1 MKLYQAG
8 YFRLGGRGSG
18 AGWKLV
24 APSAG
29 MSEIAKAGFRGIAS
43 RLADLRQTVQVP
55 QTAMG
60 LFRHERFV
68 YLMHVNYAAAGED
81 SRGVAYVH
89 GYCFNL
95 AEYYQMAVQ
104 PQLLFG
110 VPQQEF
116 DMEYQPQLSAYP
128 VREAL
133 DYRNLNERRLLDQ
146 YHLSAEQ
153 YKKLILG
160 AICALEGY
168 TGPMCIRCGV
178 RQEQGIQT
186 WQELMYLIMKGLP
199 YHLRQKLLS
208 FSCQGMKTAV
218 YCSDQVQGEN
228 YADLDTGNFSCDY
241 SRLAG
246 YHFTKLYQ
254 MELFYSSRDS
264 REQIFQNMAGFI
276 GEVWTDPLKEAGCA
290 MIEAAF
296 QNIVKK
302 NDDGIDP
309 QQAAG
314 LLQDFLGSEIS
325 YGSRTAEYVA
335 ALLDAINEGGIPL
348 TDPKLS
354 AAVRQAYGKCPH
366 DLLLEP
372 VALWYARSIRDQYA
386 GSRNKDAGFAV
397 LIGLRESGGSD
408 LYPAVCRCLERLDPD
423 YFSDYFWNCFLPG
436 ELTTLKKA
444 ERFFKKN
451 GQTFTAK
458 EHQQFQKLLKE
469 LTEREMKEA
478 GSFEELCIAAQ
489 VTDRIR
495 CSLAAPDRYQQLW
508 KEVCR
513 MLWDHFTMDWFE
525 TDSIRAYRQY
535 EVQKTACPNAKK
547 VSRLAELA
555 ESAADCMDAC
565 RLWEMLNTGQTSEDR
580 KYGRM
585 IRRGLRE
592 AFFAGAPVMNT
603 DSLDRSLVFFYD
615 PEKKQ
620 FDLVKWITWWKKQTD
635 LAQASADF
643 AVFGTESALLA
654 DGDRRACVRQYLK
667 QTAYN
672 HLQPDVRQALRCLS
686 DSLNDSRTGGAGTG
700 YLLADYLHREILSL
714 FVLLTLAVCGICLR
728 RYGSG
733 DIVISMVFVV
743 FTAVGLA
750 VSAALRM
757 MTGVGSSQSHMA
769 DADVIRRRIGTVGA
783 ESEGGREKV
792 LSGCLSAVVL
802 AAFTAAAVLAYR
814 YGGFTEKA
822 VCLMV
827 FLALTAGMVLVSGLL
842 MRE

>member
-24 APSAG
+24 APSFG

-43 RLADLRQTVQVP
+43 KLADLRQTVQVP

-95 AEYYQMAVQ
+95 AEYYQMAVR

-110 VPQQEF
+110 VSQQEF

-133 DYRNLNERRLLDQ
+133 DYQNLNERRLLDQ

-168 TGPMCIRCGV
+168 TGPMCIRCGAH
-178 RQEQGIQT
+178 QEQDIRT

-218 YCSDQVQGEN
+218 YCSVQVQGDN
-228 YADLDTGNFSCDY
+228 YADLDTGRFSCDY

-276 GEVWTDPLKEAGCA
+276 EEVWTDPLKEAGCT

-309 QQAAG
+309 QQAPG
-314 LLQDFLGSEIS
+314 LLQDFLGGEIS
-325 YGSRTAEYVA
+325 YGSMTAGYVA
-335 ALLDAINEGGIPL
+335 ALLDAVNQGGILL
-348 TDPKLS
+348 TDQKLS
-354 AAVRQAYGKCPH
+354 AAVRKAYEKCPH
-366 DLLLEP
+366 GLLLEP

-386 GSRNKDAGFAV
+386 GSRKRDAGYAV
-397 LIGLRESGGSD
+397 LIGLRESDSD
-408 LYPAVCRCLERLDPD
+408 ELYPAVCRCLERLDPD
-423 YFSDYFWNCFLPG
+423 YFSDYFWSCFLPD

-451 GQTFTAK
+451 GQTFAAK

-478 GSFEELCIAAQ
+478 VSFEELSIAAQ

-495 CSLAAPDRYQQLW
+495 CAAAAADGYDQLW
-508 KEVCR
+508 EEVCL
-513 MLWDHFTMDWFE
+513 MLWDHFAMDWFE
-525 TDSIRAYRQY
+525 TGSIRTYRQY
-535 EVQKTACPNAKK
+535 EVQKTAHPNAKK
-547 VSRLAELA
+547 VSRLAALA
-555 ESAADCMDAC
+555 ESAADCTDAC
-565 RLWEMLNTGQTSEDR
+565 RLWEMLNTGQTAEDR
-580 KYGRM
+580 KYQRI

-603 DSLDRSLVFFYD
+603 ESLDRSLVFFYD

-620 FDLVKWITWWKKQTD
+620 FDLVKWMTHWKKQAD
-635 LAQASADF
+635 PARISAEF
-643 AVFGTESALLA
+643 TAYGTASALLA
-654 DGDRRACVRQYLK
+654 DRERRTCVRQYLK

-672 HLQPDVRQALRCLS
+672 RLPPDTRQALRCLS
-686 DSLNDSRTGGAGTG
+686 DSLKDNRTDDAGAGR
-700 YLLADYLHREILSL
+700 LLADSLHREILSL

-733 DIVISMVFVV
+733 DIVISMIFVI
-743 FTAVGLA
+743 FTAVGLVVSATLRLCRRTDATGMKSVLAKVLSLGVLTAFA
-750 VSAALRM
+750 VSAAL
-757 MTGVGSSQSHMA
+757 V
-769 DADVIRRRIGTVGA
+769 
-783 ESEGGREKV
+783 
-792 LSGCLSAVVL
+792 
-802 AAFTAAAVLAYR
+802 YR

-827 FLALTAGMVLVSGLL
+827 FLALTAGMVLVFGL
-842 MRE
+842 MMQEAGEKE